1 MYSYDI
7 PSLLANIGDNFK
19 KLYFRCNIRMSPDW
33 GKDIHRLLAY
43 FIEEDSAINY
53 IMESIRISVNE
64 TRKVS
69 ALLDIMIV
77 QGYSY
82 EFDWD
87 DPADIFRAGVIVGL
101 HLALTSEIYTESDI
115 DILESNLMSVVMDP
129 NR

>member
-1 MYSYDI
+1 MYTYDI

-19 KLYFRCNIRMSPDW
+19 KLYFRCDIRMSPDW

-43 FIEEDSAINY
+43 FIEEDSVINY

-64 TRKVS
+64 TRKAS
-69 ALLDIMIV
+69 ALLDVMIV
-77 QGYSY
+77 KGYSY

-115 DILESNLMSVVMDP
+115 DNLESNLMSVVMDP
-129 NR
+129 YR